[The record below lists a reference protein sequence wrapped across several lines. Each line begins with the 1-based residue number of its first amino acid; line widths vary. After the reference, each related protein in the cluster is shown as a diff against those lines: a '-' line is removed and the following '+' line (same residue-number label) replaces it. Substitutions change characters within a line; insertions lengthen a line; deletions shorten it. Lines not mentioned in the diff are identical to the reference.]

1 MSVPSESE
9 RRLQRQAAAHASWA
23 NTPNRAA
30 RLAPAHAA
38 RDARFDKLVD
48 PDGVMNPADRAK
60 AAASARKAFYTE
72 MARKSAAARRRRTEA
87 QAL

>member
-1 MSVPSESE
+1 MTAPSPTE

-23 NTPNRAA
+23 KTPNRAA

-48 PDGVMNPADRAK
+48 PDGVMNPVDRGK

-72 MARKSAAARRRRTEA
+72 MARKSAAARRQRA
-87 QAL
+87 QAP